1 MILPSGMRSSAVRF
15 LTAADGS
22 QRLCEAREE
31 PSYLYLPLSIRL
43 TVNPPRKGVW
53 VGASLTAPGTD
64 AAADGWP
71 GRRPEFRDLGR
82 EVMCM
87 GKSTELARL
96 VESPTLQQHI

>member
-1 MILPSGMRSSAVRF
+1 M
-15 LTAADGS
+15 
-22 QRLCEAREE
+22 
-31 PSYLYLPLSIRL
+31 
-43 TVNPPRKGVW
+43 
-53 VGASLTAPGTD
+53 APGTD
-64 AAADGWP
+64 AAADGRP